1 MSEKTDKVDAILAQ
15 WARERPDLD
24 TRAMGLFG
32 RLARLRIH
40 VGREIEDVL
49 RQHGLTSSSF
59 DVLATLRRSGA
70 PYRLSPGELLDT
82 LMVTS
87 GTMTNRID
95 QLEKQNFVERIVN
108 PDDRRSVLIGLT
120 ETGLALVDET
130 VTDHVANQNRLVSAL
145 SEEDQETFDR
155 LLRTYLASFE

>member
-1 MSEKTDKVDAILAQ
+1 
-15 WARERPDLD
+15 
-24 TRAMGLFG
+24 
-32 RLARLRIH
+32 
-40 VGREIEDVL
+40 
-49 RQHGLTSSSF
+49 
-59 DVLATLRRSGA
+59 
-70 PYRLSPGELLDT
+70 
-82 LMVTS
+82 MVTS

-130 VTDHVANQNRLVSAL
+130 VTDHVANQNRLVSTL
-145 SEEDQETFDR
+145 SEEDQETFNR

>member
-1 MSEKTDKVDAILAQ
+1 M
-15 WARERPDLD
+15 
-24 TRAMGLFG
+24 
-32 RLARLRIH
+32 
-40 VGREIEDVL
+40 
-49 RQHGLTSSSF
+49 
-59 DVLATLRRSGA
+59 LATLRRSGA